1 VGSSS
6 ASSSCSTTS
15 GEEEQQKEKAL
26 RHRDGRGGN
35 GAGYRKLPLQCSVDT
50 MDEETQE
57 NAHSTTE
64 HFTDTMNNQD
74 VRSTCHVHKLDE
86 FVFLHVQADK
96 CSPRPVSQVSKCSL
110 QASGRDP
117 SVGSQY
123 VSRPLTTQ
131 NGTFRAWLSSGSS

>member
-1 VGSSS
+1 MMMMMIIIIISDTSKSPSSSQSADLISLAEKGKVGSSS

-35 GAGYRKLPLQCSVDT
+35 GAAYRKLPLQCSVDT

-64 HFTDTMNNQD
+64 HFTDTTNNQD
-74 VRSTCHVHKLDE
+74 VRSTSHVHKLDE
-86 FVFLHVQADK
+86 FVFLHNHTD
-96 CSPRPVSQVSKCSL
+96 
-110 QASGRDP
+110 
-117 SVGSQY
+117 
-123 VSRPLTTQ
+123 
-131 NGTFRAWLSSGSS
+131 

>member
-1 VGSSS
+1 MGSSS

-57 NAHSTTE
+57 TPHSTTE
-64 HFTDTMNNQD
+64 HFNETMNNQD
-74 VRSTCHVHKLDE
+74 VRSASHVHKLHNC
-86 FVFLHVQADK
+86 FFLCGLTDQ
-96 CSPRPVSQVSKCSL
+96 CGPRPPIFEVSECSL
-110 QASGRDP
+110 
-117 SVGSQY
+117 
-123 VSRPLTTQ
+123 
-131 NGTFRAWLSSGSS
+131 